1 MNPLKYL
8 FAILIFLQL
17 GVDAGAQC
25 FSIPGAYNQQ
35 ISSSDKI
42 IEGKVVGQSPYVGQD
57 GNIYTSNS
65 IEVYRVLKGQ
75 VGFDLDFTTEG
86 GVFGDKMQLVTPS
99 VQVNVGDY
107 GLLVL
112 KDEAQRGVANLASTF
127 IPINEITG
135 SVLGRRGLENREEL
149 YDEIARFTG
158 NSVIELRRVS
168 LEHHESESNRQTP
181 VIDALTP
188 LVVTAGTKTIITI
201 TGQGFGAE
209 QGDGKVFFSN
219 ADDGGQS
226 FVAIQEGPHFVS
238 WSDTEIQMYVPSS
251 TLFNSTVAGTGHI
264 KVQSNSGALAV
275 CPQQLTVRYAKSEV
289 IYSEQ
294 LNQTMLIGSQNGG
307 YEFSINQNLI
317 NLLEGQQLAERTVEK
332 WACNTGVNFKVGSSL
347 TAITTASHDQVN
359 VLGLSDPN
367 QLPSYLLGRTVTT
380 FSSCGSVNGLQWNM
394 VEVDILL
401 NSDIDW
407 WVSESQP
414 MSNRFDLVTSLL
426 HELGHA
432 HLLQH
437 NNNQSSPMYF
447 QLTEGAM
454 RRELSPLNDIGGG
467 DFIVDESVNAVFT
480 CNDEN
485 HIAYDFNT
493 CNLSLINSIE
503 DEVAESMTIYP
514 NPFQNELN
522 ISGDWQE
529 GDSFRIIDGLG
540 RTALNGVLQSNTQ
553 AISTESLIPG
563 LYLFEIQ
570 SESSRSV
577 HQLIKN

>member
-8 FAILIFLQL
+8 FAVLFFLQL
-17 GVDAGAQC
+17 GVDVGAQC
-25 FSIPGAYNQQ
+25 LSIPSAYNQQ
-35 ISSSDKI
+35 LSFCDKI
-42 IEGKVVGQSPYVGQD
+42 IEGKIVSQTSYVGQD

-65 IEVYRVLKGQ
+65 VEVYRVLKGN
-75 VGFDLDFTTEG
+75 VGFDFDFTTEG
-86 GVFGDKMQLVTPS
+86 GVYGDKMQLVTPS
-99 VQVNVGDY
+99 VQVSIGDY
-107 GLLVL
+107 GLLVI
-112 KDEAQRGVANLASTF
+112 KDELARGVNNLASTF
-127 IPINEITG
+127 IPINEVNG
-135 SVLGRRGLENREEL
+135 SVLGFRGLESREEV

-158 NSVIELRRVS
+158 STTVEVRRIS
-168 LEHHESESNRQTP
+168 LDYPENQPNRQTP
-181 VIDALTP
+181 VIDAVSP

-226 FVAIQEGPHFVS
+226 FVALQEGPHFVS

-264 KVQSNSGALAV
+264 KVESNSGAQV
-275 CPQQLTVRYAKSEV
+275 ECPQQLTVRYAKSEV
-289 IYSEQ
+289 IYSEM

-317 NLLEGQQLAERTVEK
+317 SLLGGPQLAERSVEK
-332 WACNTGVNFKVGSSL
+332 WACNTGINFKVGSSF
-347 TAITTASHDQVN
+347 TPITVAAHDQIN
-359 VLGLSDPN
+359 VLGLSAPN

-380 FSSCGSVNGLQWNM
+380 LSSCGSVNGLQWNM

-414 MSNRFDLVTSLL
+414 MNNRFDLVTSLL

-480 CNDEN
+480 CSDEN
-485 HIAYDFNT
+485 HVAYDFNT

-503 DEVAESMTIYP
+503 DEVAESITIYP

-522 ISGDWQE
+522 IWGDWKE
-529 GDSFRIIDGLG
+529 GDSFQIIDGLG
-540 RTALNGVLQSNTQ
+540 RTVLNGAFQSHAQ
-553 AISTESLIPG
+553 IISTESLIPG
-563 LYLFEIQ
+563 LYLFEIL